1 MKVTVNVADLLAGI
15 DATAEQIREGLEA
28 GVRDA
33 ALQMEAAAKAN
44 LKGDAR
50 GKHLMSSIHTEV
62 QAEGDSATAQI
73 GVGGATGIDGDA
85 GEMFGIFVHEGTGI
99 YSRTG
104 MGRKDVPWF
113 YMDDQGEGHQT
124 SGMQANPFMENAYN
138 EVGPKAPE
146 IVAKEILKMGGGG

>member
-1 MKVTVNVADLLAGI
+1 MRITVNTADLAAAI
-15 DATAEQIREGLEA
+15 DATAEQILAGLA
-28 GVRDA
+28 KGVTDA
-33 ALQMEAAAKAN
+33 ALQVEAAAKNN

-50 GKHLMSSIHTEV
+50 GKHLMSSIHTEM
-62 QAEGDSATAQI
+62 ESAGGTAIAQI

-85 GEMFGIFVHEGTGI
+85 GEMFGIYVHEGTGI

-113 YMDDQGEGHQT
+113 YKDDQGQGHQT

-138 EVGPKAPE
+138 EVGPKVPQ
-146 IVAKEILKMGGGG
+146 IVAKAIRGGG